1 MLQNTG
7 NCVGFI
13 SEIWEIKPPLCTS
26 LNPLIKKTKPKQNQV
41 FTQSPSL
48 GSITATH
55 KLSKPKQKKNQ
66 NKTSSK
72 DLFKDKVD
80 FFFNLVNAKTFWAQL
95 IWGVRC
101 SNNVNF
107 QWGC

>member
-13 SEIWEIKPPLCTS
+13 SEIWEIKPPLCTL

-55 KLSKPKQKKNQ
+55 KLSKPKQKKKKQ
-66 NKTSSK
+66 N
-72 DLFKDKVD
+72 LFKRSLQRQSRLL
-80 FFFNLVNAKTFWAQL
+80 F
-95 IWGVRC
+95 
-101 SNNVNF
+101 
-107 QWGC
+107 

>member
-26 LNPLIKKTKPKQNQV
+26 LNSLKKKERENQA

-55 KLSKPKQKKNQ
+55 KLSKLKTKQKKLTRN
-66 NKTSSK
+66 
-72 DLFKDKVD
+72 LFKDKAD
-80 FFFNLVNAKTFWAQL
+80 FFLFCL
-95 IWGVRC
+95 I
-101 SNNVNF
+101 
-107 QWGC
+107 

>member
-26 LNPLIKKTKPKQNQV
+26 LNPFKKKTQF

-48 GSITATH
+48 GSIIATH
-55 KLSKPKQKKNQ
+55 KLSKPKTK
-66 NKTSSK
+66 
-72 DLFKDKVD
+72 
-80 FFFNLVNAKTFWAQL
+80 
-95 IWGVRC
+95 
-101 SNNVNF
+101 
-107 QWGC
+107 

>member
-13 SEIWEIKPPLCTS
+13 SEIWEIKTSFMCFLKPL
-26 LNPLIKKTKPKQNQV
+26 LKKHQL

-55 KLSKPKQKKNQ
+55 KLCQLKTNQ
-66 NKTSSK
+66 NTLQKN
-72 DLFKDKVD
+72 LFKDQAD
-80 FFFNLVNAKTFWAQL
+80 F
-95 IWGVRC
+95 
-101 SNNVNF
+101 S
-107 QWGC
+107 

>member
-13 SEIWEIKPPLCTS
+13 SEIWEIKTSFMCFLKPL
-26 LNPLIKKTKPKQNQV
+26 LKKHQL

-55 KLSKPKQKKNQ
+55 KLCQLKTNQ
-66 NKTSSK
+66 NTLQKISSK
-72 DLFKDKVD
+72 TKQTFLVL
-80 FFFNLVNAKTFWAQL
+80 NLVNTKCLGHSSFGGSGAL
-95 IWGVRC
+95 IM
-101 SNNVNF
+101 
-107 QWGC
+107 